1 VSEKIPRCPFC
12 DEIVYATGG
21 GTARCLTEGCPMQEA
36 DVKLFIEQWTR
47 RPREDQ
53 LVKLLREAR
62 QHLETDQSETWPV
75 MEAIDAALKEET

>member
-1 VSEKIPRCPFC
+1 
-12 DEIVYATGG
+12 
-21 GTARCLTEGCPMQEA
+21 MQEA